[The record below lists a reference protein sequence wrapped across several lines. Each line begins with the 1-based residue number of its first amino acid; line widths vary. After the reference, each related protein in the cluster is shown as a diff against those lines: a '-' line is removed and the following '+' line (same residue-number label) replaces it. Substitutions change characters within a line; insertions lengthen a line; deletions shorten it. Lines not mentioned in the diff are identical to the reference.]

1 MPTLRLKASFAAIT
15 AAAALSLA
23 LATTAMAQSASKP
36 AAKPAMSKPAAKA
49 PAAKSFAQRLVESTQ
64 AKHPEADE
72 IGISATTAK
81 GCIGI
86 ASTDK
91 SDIGEKCEADDV
103 KPMQTGK
110 PYVEKEKDGMD
121 VSVPLH
127 DATGKTV
134 GVLGIGF
141 KAAPGQTEASVT
153 AMATKIAAELAPQ
166 IPSKAKLLAAN

>member
-15 AAAALSLA
+15 AVAALSLA
-23 LATTAMAQSASKP
+23 IATTATAQSASKP
-36 AAKPAMSKPAAKA
+36 AMAKPAAQA
-49 PAAKSFAQRLVESTQ
+49 PAAKSFAQHLVESTQ

-72 IGISATTAK
+72 IGISATTAR

-141 KAAPGQTEASVT
+141 KAAPGQTPASVT
-153 AMATKIAAELAPQ
+153 ALATKIAAELAMQ